1 MCICVYA
8 AIKFICMCFS
18 VSMHGFFV
26 CTYVHFCVLE
36 CFWIYLHACICLWVP
51 VCLSVCF
58 SAHICRCVFVVHLCE
73 YMWICEYSVL
83 FIKNMFPPK
92 RHEHKHHEVD
102 GTVPDFNSS
111 CAHCAK
117 QPKVICVIDNDS
129 CCKSTAFLRRD
140 FTKASRDVQRGVG
153 KVSGSGGDYFGAL
166 YNL

>member
-1 MCICVYA
+1 MDFLCVRMCIFVYLSVFE
-8 AIKFICMCFS
+8 FICMHVYVC
-18 VSMHGFFV
+18 GFL
-26 CTYVHFCVLE
+26 Y
-36 CFWIYLHACICLWVP
+36 
-51 VCLSVCF
+51 VCLSVLV
-58 SAHICRCVFVVHLCE
+58 HIYVGVYLLCICASTCE
-73 YMWICEYSVL
+73 YVTTL
-83 FIKNMFPPK
+83 FCSLKNMFPPK
-92 RHEHKHHEVD
+92 RHEHKRHEVD